1 MTFESEL
8 QAALD
13 EPGRL
18 EALALIHLNTDQMLF
33 LKTTPDNPPEV
44 RTDLEKFL
52 LNAITNTESLD
63 EMHEGDDVVYYDPE
77 DHAIVLTLFKTKKA
91 RYLLCAIVAPHK
103 TYKQVLKRLI
113 KSLKTV
119 L

>member
-1 MTFESEL
+1 MSAETEL

-13 EPGRL
+13 EQGRFIG
-18 EALALIHLNTDQMLF
+18 LALIHLNTDKMLF
-33 LKTTPDNPPEV
+33 LQTAAGVAAEV
-44 RTDLEKFL
+44 RTDFERFL
-52 LNAITNTESLD
+52 LRAITNTESLD
-63 EMHEGDDVVYYDPE
+63 EMREGEEVTYYDLE
-77 DHAIVLTLFKTKKA
+77 DHPIVLILFKTKKA
-91 RYLLCAIVAPHK
+91 RYLLATVAAPNK